1 MAVKELLTIKEFADL
16 AGKSPQAIYKQLNS
30 RLKPFVQS
38 VDNKKMLKSKAL
50 WEVFSIDPENPPEVD
65 QLDMSIESGL
75 EKTLFEILRKELETQ
90 SKRIEFLEAELSE
103 ERKHAREQAD
113 KIAVFADQ
121 AQKLQLAQ
129 MNQRMMEED
138 EELEEPEIM
147 PEKEGILKKLDNGCW
162 KIEGLS
168 PSELCNRIIILSI
181 SRIQLLLSK
190 IINKI
195 QLV

>member
-50 WEVFSIDPENPPEVD
+50 WEVFNIDPENPPEVD
-65 QLDMSIESGL
+65 QLDMRIESGL

-147 PEKEGILKKLDNGCW
+147 PEKEGILKKIGQWLL
-162 KIEGLS
+162 E
-168 PSELCNRIIILSI
+168 NRRS
-181 SRIQLLLSK
+181 
-190 IINKI
+190 
-195 QLV
+195 

>member
-113 KIAVFADQ
+113 RARQADKIAVFADQ

-147 PEKEGILKKLDNGCW
+147 PEKEGILKKIGQWLL
-162 KIEGLS
+162 E
-168 PSELCNRIIILSI
+168 NRRS
-181 SRIQLLLSK
+181 QSK
-190 IINKI
+190 
-195 QLV
+195 

>member
-30 RLKPFVQS
+30 RLKPFVQL

-50 WEVFSIDPENPPEVD
+50 WEVFNIDPENTSGVD
-65 QLDMSIESGL
+65 KLDMRIESGL
-75 EKTLFEILRKELETQ
+75 EKTLFEILRKELETKN
-90 SKRIEFLEAELSE
+90 KRIEFLEAELSE

-129 MNQRMMEED
+129 MNQRMMDDED
-138 EELEEPEIM
+138 DELEEPEIM
-147 PEKEGILKKLDNGCW
+147 PEKEGIFKKIGHWFL
-162 KIEGLS
+162 E
-168 PSELCNRIIILSI
+168 NRNS
-181 SRIQLLLSK
+181 
-190 IINKI
+190 
-195 QLV
+195 

>member
-75 EKTLFEILRKELETQ
+75 EILRKELETQ

-147 PEKEGILKKLDNGCW
+147 PEKEGILKKIGQWLL
-162 KIEGLS
+162 E
-168 PSELCNRIIILSI
+168 NRRS
-181 SRIQLLLSK
+181 
-190 IINKI
+190 
-195 QLV
+195 

>member
-50 WEVFSIDPENPPEVD
+50 WEVFNIDPENPPEVD

-75 EKTLFEILRKELETQ
+75 EILRKELETKN
-90 SKRIEFLEAELSE
+90 KRIEFLEAELSE

-147 PEKEGILKKLDNGCW
+147 PEKEGIFKK
-162 KIEGLS
+162 IGLWFL
-168 PSELCNRIIILSI
+168 ENRRS
-181 SRIQLLLSK
+181 
-190 IINKI
+190 
-195 QLV
+195 

>member
-90 SKRIEFLEAELSE
+90 SKRI
-103 ERKHAREQAD
+103 
-113 KIAVFADQ
+113 DQ
-121 AQKLQLAQ
+121 K
-129 MNQRMMEED
+129 
-138 EELEEPEIM
+138 
-147 PEKEGILKKLDNGCW
+147 
-162 KIEGLS
+162 
-168 PSELCNRIIILSI
+168 
-181 SRIQLLLSK
+181 
-190 IINKI
+190 
-195 QLV
+195 